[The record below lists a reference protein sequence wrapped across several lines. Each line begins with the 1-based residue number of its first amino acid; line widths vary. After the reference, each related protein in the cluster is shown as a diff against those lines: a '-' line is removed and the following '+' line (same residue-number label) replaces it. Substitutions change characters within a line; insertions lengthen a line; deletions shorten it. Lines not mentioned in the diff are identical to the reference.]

1 MFFFL
6 FCLDVQCWC
15 WTHSLFAIC
24 GSALASC
31 FEVAY
36 YTTCPCH
43 KSTRVDVHGKTK
55 ERKCKKEMTV
65 TADASEPLVIRMLA
79 WWLSSGSCAAGLDD
93 MFSFASSSLMVEL
106 GQLGSETLLY
116 FAVRP
121 NVLT

>member
-1 MFFFL
+1 ML
-6 FCLDVQCWC
+6 VL
-15 WTHSLFAIC
+15 THGLFAMC

-65 TADASEPLVIRMLA
+65 SADASEPLVIKMLA
-79 WWLSSGSCAAGLDD
+79 WWLSSGSCAGLDD
-93 MFSFASSSLMVEL
+93 WMICFLLLPQAHSFN
-106 GQLGSETLLY
+106 G
-116 FAVRP
+116 
-121 NVLT
+121 

>member
-1 MFFFL
+1 M
-6 FCLDVQCWC
+6 
-15 WTHSLFAIC
+15 
-24 GSALASC
+24 
-31 FEVAY
+31 
-36 YTTCPCH
+36 
-43 KSTRVDVHGKTK
+43 HGKTK

-65 TADASEPLVIRMLA
+65 TADASEPLVIKMLA